1 METGDKAWV
10 GKTIRKLRK
19 GNGLTQ
25 ARLAEAADLSDNFI
39 GYVERGEKTPSLDSL
54 ERIAKALAV
63 QLHDLICTKPQDA
76 GAKGQDGNGN
86 GNGNGNGKQL
96 LIRKISNQLRC
107 MDHRDL
113 GVIHQLVKARK
124 RWGKHR

>member
-1 METGDKAWV
+1 METVGDKAGV

-19 GNGLTQ
+19 WKGLTQ

-39 GYVERGEKTPSLDSL
+39 GYVERGVKTPSLESL

-63 QLHDLICTKPQDA
+63 RLHDLICTKPQDA
-76 GAKGQDGNGN
+76 VAKGQDGNGN
-86 GNGNGNGKQL
+86 GNGNGKEL